1 MEKSHSWLDMAN
13 LTHETQVME
22 FNFCLCEEQ
31 EQFPYEDYRK
41 ALEESMK
48 ELQNLKTINQ
58 EFIDIRNVAITNLY
72 GIGYSAIE
80 LAEIT
85 NLTRQMIHNI
95 VKGK

>member
-1 MEKSHSWLDMAN
+1 MENDINDL
-13 LTHETQVME
+13 LTQARDNISDNVDKQTE
-22 FNFCLCEEQ
+22 FN
-31 EQFPYEDYRK
+31 YRK
-41 ALEESMK
+41 ALDESIK

>member
-1 MEKSHSWLDMAN
+1 MEDEINDL
-13 LTHETQVME
+13 LTQARDNISDNVDKQTE
-22 FNFCLCEEQ
+22 FN
-31 EQFPYEDYRK
+31 YRK

-58 EFIDIRNVAITNLY
+58 EFIDIRNVAIKNLY
-72 GIGYSAIE
+72 SIGYSAIE